1 MQFQYILILLSCFI
15 LLSCKKKEKIVEVE
29 KEVIVYQD
37 PVYKWK
43 RVDAFKNAGS
53 EFIRNAHRASGG
65 FIYFAE
71 NSFNVVYDS
80 VKDKFTFLQGSPF
93 ERQLKPLLTNNYVI
107 QRSDFAINILPHN
120 NLPDFYLAYSEK
132 QLYMQNI
139 DSNFNNFRIIY
150 PVFEGEVIGNNN
162 KLLMCYQTKNFIGL
176 NYLAVKLKFPAM
188 SWFNDPSFVVQVD
201 TFKKIADPTAL
212 SSDRMIGNVGNN
224 LLFTMGD
231 IKNYVLDDNLDT
243 VFVNNTYLYNDVFS
257 YKGTNY
263 AIVRTVGKRC
273 CQTCLIKTLDDG
285 LTWQE
290 LVCGINN
297 NFEDLTFCEIGDK
310 LIAYS
315 FANQLWEVTLTENSI
330 SAKELDNNGLEN
342 KRIKA
347 LNYCN
352 NRVFISTESGVFE
365 RPYNE
370 FIEYK

>member
-1 MQFQYILILLSCFI
+1 
-15 LLSCKKKEKIVEVE
+15 
-29 KEVIVYQD
+29 
-37 PVYKWK
+37 
-43 RVDAFKNAGS
+43 
-53 EFIRNAHRASGG
+53 
-65 FIYFAE
+65 
-71 NSFNVVYDS
+71 
-80 VKDKFTFLQGSPF
+80 
-93 ERQLKPLLTNNYVI
+93 
-107 QRSDFAINILPHN
+107 
-120 NLPDFYLAYSEK
+120 
-132 QLYMQNI
+132 
-139 DSNFNNFRIIY
+139 
-150 PVFEGEVIGNNN
+150 
-162 KLLMCYQTKNFIGL
+162 
-176 NYLAVKLKFPAM
+176 
-188 SWFNDPSFVVQVD
+188 
-201 TFKKIADPTAL
+201 
-212 SSDRMIGNVGNN
+212 
-224 LLFTMGD
+224 
-231 IKNYVLDDNLDT
+231 
-243 VFVNNTYLYNDVFS
+243 VFS

-370 FIEYK
+370 FIDYK